1 MLSRKYK
8 IRKKSRED
16 FLLVESMKY
25 TYSYMCSANSQLK
38 IFLQLEVK
46 GKVSSA
52 SNIKEYGGVEL

>member
-8 IRKKSRED
+8 TRKKRWED
-16 FLLVESMKY
+16 FLLVEHIK
-25 TYSYMCSANSQLK
+25 YSYICSVNSQLK

-46 GKVSSA
+46 DKVSSV